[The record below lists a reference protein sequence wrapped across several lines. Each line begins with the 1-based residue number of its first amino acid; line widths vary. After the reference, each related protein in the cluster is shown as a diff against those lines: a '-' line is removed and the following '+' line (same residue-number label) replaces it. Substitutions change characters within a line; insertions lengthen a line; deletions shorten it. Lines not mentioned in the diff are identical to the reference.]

1 MSQSTADP
9 IYEILRE
16 RIIGGA
22 VSPGTALRQ
31 DEIARELGV
40 SKIPVREALLKLEVD
55 GFVTFRKNRGA
66 TVRDLS
72 TGEILNLIE
81 IRSAL
86 ECRALD
92 LAIPNM
98 IEADYAAADEI
109 LATYAAATQE
119 ADLSAL
125 NLKFHQTLYEPCGNP
140 ILLRL
145 ISDVQQRIGPALRAF
160 VTQTSGLQRPQAE
173 HLEILAACRA
183 QEGGRAASLLR
194 DHIETTRKEV
204 AARLRRTAQGQGP
217 AAFGT

>member
-1 MSQSTADP
+1 MSQSTADR

-16 RIIGGA
+16 RIICGA
-22 VSPGTALRQ
+22 VTPGIALRQ

-40 SKIPVREALLKLEVD
+40 SKIPVREALLKLEAD

-72 TGEILNLIE
+72 SDEILNLIE
-81 IRSAL
+81 IRAAL
-86 ECRALD
+86 ECRALE

-98 IEADYAAADEI
+98 IDADYETAAEI
-109 LATYAAATQE
+109 LETYAGTTQAAG
-119 ADLSAL
+119 LSAL
-125 NLKFHQTLYEPCGNP
+125 NLKFHQALYEPCGNH

-160 VTQTSGLQRPQAE
+160 VTQTSGLHRPHAE
-173 HLEILAACRA
+173 HREILAACRA
-183 QEGGRAASLLR
+183 QDIGRAVSLLR
-194 DHIETTRKEV
+194 DHIKTTRKEV
-204 AARLRRTAQGQGP
+204 AARLRRAAQEDSP